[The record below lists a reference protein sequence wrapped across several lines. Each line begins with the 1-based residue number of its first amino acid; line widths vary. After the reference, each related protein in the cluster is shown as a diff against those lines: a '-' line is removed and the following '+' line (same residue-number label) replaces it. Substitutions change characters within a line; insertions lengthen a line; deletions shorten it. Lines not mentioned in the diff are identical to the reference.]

1 MSEILTEL
9 ELEELSLVDNPAN
22 PLAKAPLFK
31 RHSEEEIEEMS
42 EKELKKSVE
51 TLEGKVDHLTKQN
64 EFLRKGLIDNGFVIK
79 ADTIEKKDPKETIEV
94 NGEQVIKSDIP
105 EPVLKALEEAKE
117 KEVKDTL
124 EKRAKEEL
132 PHWDQDAAQAILKM
146 DWDEAILEALKAA
159 DAAFEATMR
168 ELGDKGG
175 EEIEPEEKLEKLA
188 KELQVEKKITYE
200 QAYTEIVKTKEG
212 KELVKLMKKGN

>member
-1 MSEILTEL
+1 M
-9 ELEELSLVDNPAN
+9 
-22 PLAKAPLFK
+22 
-31 RHSEEEIEEMS
+31 
-42 EKELKKSVE
+42 
-51 TLEGKVDHLTKQN
+51 
-64 EFLRKGLIDNGFVIK
+64 
-79 ADTIEKKDPKETIEV
+79 
-94 NGEQVIKSDIP
+94 
-105 EPVLKALEEAKE
+105 LKALEEAKE